1 MPAPK
6 DPEFRR
12 RAVELARLRE
22 KPIAQIAKDLGIA
35 ESGLRR
41 WMAQADID
49 EGKKEGL
56 SSDERAEL
64 VRLAPREPNAGDGD
78 RDLEAGQR
86 LLRTGERAPKIGFR
100 LVRELAAEGFPVAVT
115 CRVLKVSRSGYY
127 ESIKR
132 APSARDIEDA
142 YLLDVIIEVHAAARA
157 TYGVRRVHAE
167 LVLGRSTEVGR
178 RKVARLMRC
187 HGLTGVHRRRWR
199 RHQPSEAVWPDHVNR
214 RFVAEEPDRLWVTDI
229 TQHRTSEGW
238 VYCAAVLDVFSR
250 RVVGW
255 SIADHLR
262 TELVVDAL
270 EMARLRRK
278 PVGTILHSDRGAQYT
293 SWLFGH
299 RLREAGLM
307 GSMGKVACAYD
318 NALMESF
325 WGSMQIELLDR
336 RYWTTR
342 TELASAMFEWIEAF
356 YNPLRRHSALDYQ
369 SPVEYERLHNAAQ
382 PAA

>member
-1 MPAPK
+1 
-6 DPEFRR
+6 
-12 RAVELARLRE
+12 
-22 KPIAQIAKDLGIA
+22 
-35 ESGLRR
+35 
-41 WMAQADID
+41 MA
-49 EGKKEGL
+49 
-56 SSDERAEL
+56 
-64 VRLAPREPNAGDGD
+64 
-78 RDLEAGQR
+78 
-86 LLRTGERAPKIGFR
+86 
-100 LVRELAAEGFPVAVT
+100 
-115 CRVLKVSRSGYY
+115 CRVLGVSRSGYY
-127 ESIKR
+127 EWATR
-132 APSARDIEDA
+132 PPCNRDVADA
-142 YLLDVIIEVHAAARA
+142 HLLDTIIDIHTAARA

-167 LVLGRSTEVGR
+167 LVLGRLQRVGR
-178 RKVARLMRC
+178 RKVARLMAC
-187 HGLTGVHRRRWR
+187 HGLAGVHRRRWR
-199 RHQPSEAVWPDHVNR
+199 HHHRAEATWPDHVQR
-214 RFVAEEPDRLWVTDI
+214 TFTADAPDRLWVTDI
-229 TQHRTSEGW
+229 TQHRSSEGW

-270 EMARLRRK
+270 EMARLRRR

-336 RYWTTR
+336 RCWRTR
-342 TELASAMFEWIEAF
+342 AELAGAMFEWIEAF
-356 YNPLRRHSALDYQ
+356 YNPVRRHSGLDYRT
-369 SPVEYERLHNAAQ
+369 PVEFERLHKTAN

>member
-1 MPAPK
+1 
-6 DPEFRR
+6 
-12 RAVELARLRE
+12 
-22 KPIAQIAKDLGIA
+22 
-35 ESGLRR
+35 
-41 WMAQADID
+41 
-49 EGKKEGL
+49 
-56 SSDERAEL
+56 
-64 VRLAPREPNAGDGD
+64 
-78 RDLEAGQR
+78 
-86 LLRTGERAPKIGFR
+86 
-100 LVRELAAEGFPVAVT
+100 VAVT

-127 ESIKR
+127 EWR
-132 APSARDIEDA
+132 TRPPSERDLGDA
-142 YLLDVIIEVHAAARA
+142 YLLNTIIEVHVAARS

-167 LVLGRSTEVGR
+167 LVLGRCEEVGR

-187 HGLTGVHRRRWR
+187 HGLAGVHRRRWR

-214 RFVAEEPDRLWVTDI
+214 AFVADKPDRLWVIDI
-229 TQHRTSEGW
+229 TQHRTSQGW

-270 EMARLRRK
+270 EMARLRRR
-278 PVGTILHSDRGAQYT
+278 PVGTILHSDRGTQYT

-336 RYWTTR
+336 RDWKTQA
-342 TELASAMFEWIEAF
+342 ELASAMFEWIEAF
-356 YNPLRRHSALDYQ
+356 YNPVRRHSALDYK
-369 SPVEYERLHNAAQ
+369 SPVEFEGLHTTAQ